1 MSHPADQSRAI
12 RVARVMSK
20 PISPPPETGPRGDKL
35 PAYLGNGVI
44 GMRVR
49 ELPLRAGMT
58 IVNGYV
64 GEHHERRI
72 EAAVAAPYPLAGDI
86 AIDGLWAS
94 DQPGAT
100 RPIDQVYDFS
110 NGELTTRFAVE
121 LPGGRAQ
128 VTVLTFASRSHPTLV
143 CQEVEIVPDTAVEL
157 QFKARVDVGDLRGRQ
172 VERLLGTPGE
182 KEPVCDGTLLW
193 RSEGDLGLC
202 GVALVTE
209 SPAEAER
216 GQNDWD
222 ALGPL
227 TTTYRLRARAGRAC
241 RFRQVASMVPSVMHA
256 QPQRQAAR
264 LVQPARE
271 LGFDELRRRNRVA
284 WDEIWKG
291 RILLEGAGERWQALA
306 DAAFYY
312 LNASVHQASP
322 ASTSIYGLASWR
334 DYHYYFGHVMWD
346 VDAFAVPPLSLIQP
360 QAAAALL
367 GFRTRTLEAARH
379 NAMLQGRRG
388 LKFPWEAGSSR
399 GEEAAP
405 GGAQAA
411 AREDHINLHVARAFA
426 FYADATGDLRFL
438 RDKAWPV
445 LAGVAEWL
453 EDRVDPVRGGYE
465 MREVGGP
472 AERKTLHDNDAV
484 TLLTSRVMLRRT
496 VEAAGQLGLPA
507 PAIWSEIADG
517 LEPILRADRA
527 IADHEDYR
535 TNEEQGAAPSPLM
548 GLFPY
553 WADIPDDTARAT
565 LALYLGQWEDF
576 VGAPMLPALYGVWAA
591 WAGDRA
597 LSLKLMEEGYALYET
612 GRFAQI
618 MEYRLDKFPGGV
630 VSGPFFAN
638 IGGFLTGLLF
648 GFPGLKVSSAD
659 PSDWACRPVVL
670 PEGWKAIRCER
681 LWVRGQPMRLV
692 ARQGAERALL
702 EPL

>member
-1 MSHPADQSRAI
+1 
-12 RVARVMSK
+12 MSK
-20 PISPPPETGPRGDKL
+20 PISPPRETGPRGVLL
-35 PAYLGNGVI
+35 PAYLGNGII

-49 ELPLRAGMT
+49 ELPLVAGMA

-86 AIDGLWAS
+86 ALGELWAN
-94 DQPGAT
+94 DQPGAA
-100 RPIDQVYDFS
+100 RPIDQAYDFGC
-110 NGELTTRFAVE
+110 GELTTRFAIE
-121 LPGGRAQ
+121 LPAGKAE
-128 VTVLTFASRSHPTLV
+128 VTVLTFASRSHPTLI
-143 CQEVEIVPDTAVEL
+143 CQEVEITPDQACDL
-157 QFKARVDVGDLRGRQ
+157 RFKARVDVSDLRGKQ

-182 KEPVCDGTLLW
+182 SEPVCDGVLLW

-209 SPAEAER
+209 SLVEAER
-216 GQNDWD
+216 SQNPWD
-222 ALGPL
+222 ELGPL
-227 TTTYRLRARAGRAC
+227 TTTWRLKATAGRAY
-241 RFRQVASMVPSVMHA
+241 RFRQIASMVPDIMHA

-264 LVQPARE
+264 LIQPARE
-271 LGFDELRRRNRVA
+271 LGFDELRRRNRA
-284 WDEIWKG
+284 EWEEIWKG
-291 RILLEGAGERWQALA
+291 RIILEGAGEHWQGLA

-346 VDAFAVPPLSLIQP
+346 VDAFAIPPLSLIQP
-360 QAAAALL
+360 NAAAALL
-367 GFRTRTLEAARH
+367 QFRTRTLEAARH

-426 FYADATGDLRFL
+426 FHADATGDDLFL

-445 LAGVAEWL
+445 LHGVAEWL
-453 EDRVDPVRGGYE
+453 EDRVDAVRGSYE
-465 MREVGGP
+465 IREAGGP
-472 AERKTLHDNDAV
+472 AERKTLYDNDAV
-484 TLLTSRVMLRRT
+484 TILTSRVMLRRI
-496 VEAAGQLGLPA
+496 VEAAAQLGLPA
-507 PAIWSEIADG
+507 RSVWSRIADG
-517 LEPILRADRA
+517 LQPVLRADGA
-527 IADHEDYR
+527 IADHERYR

-553 WADIPDDTARAT
+553 WADIPEETARAT
-565 LALYLGQWEDF
+565 MDLYLKPWSEF

-597 LSLKLMEEGYALYET
+597 LSLKLMEEGYGAYQT
-612 GRFAQI
+612 GRFAQTL
-618 MEYRLDKFPGGV
+618 EYRLDKFPGGV
-630 VSGPFFAN
+630 ASGPFFAN

-670 PEGWKAIRCER
+670 PKGWEAIRCER
-681 LWVRGQPMRLV
+681 LWVRGRPMRLV
-692 ARQGAERALL
+692 ARQGAERAELS
-702 EPL
+702 PI